1 MKYIKLA
8 RSDGGYAAWSPI
20 LPGCCDQGKTEE
32 EALGNMKEAIG
43 NKSALISDRES
54 SAGKCEELPG

>member
-1 MKYIKLA
+1 MKYIKLE

-32 EALGNMKEAIG
+32 EALGNMKEAIRVHLSAIE
-43 NKSALISDRES
+43 NLLLENVKSS
-54 SAGKCEELPG
+54 SV